1 MPGTVVTLYI
11 DYKSPYAFVAKA
23 GAYALEEDYDVSLR
37 WLPYTLNIP
46 SYLGS
51 VEDRTPHQW
60 RRVKYSYM
68 DARRFANKQGLTL
81 RGPQKIYDSRLA
93 GIGMLY
99 AQRAGVFRRYN
110 DIVFERFWKRE
121 LDIESLDALS
131 AVLAEAGADPSGFRA
146 FAEGPGGEEHDRIRA
161 EAEEAGVFG
170 VPMFVVDGE
179 LFWGGDRLPQVREK
193 LAEMGLARAR

>member
-1 MPGTVVTLYI
+1 MPGTVVTLYT

-23 GAYALEEDYDVSLR
+23 AAYALEEDYDIALR

-51 VEDRTPHQW
+51 VDDRSPHQW
-60 RRVKYSYM
+60 RRVRYSYM
-68 DARRFANKQGLTL
+68 DARRFANQQGLTL
-81 RGPQKIYDSRLA
+81 KGPTKIFDSRLA

-99 AQRAGVFRRYN
+99 AEREAVFRRYN
-110 DIVFERFWKRE
+110 DLVFERFWKRE
-121 LDIESLDALS
+121 LDIEAFDAMA
-131 AVLAEAGADPSGFRA
+131 AVLREAGADTDAFRD
-146 FAEGPGGEEHDRIRA
+146 FVDGPGGAEHDRIRA

-179 LFWGGDRLPQVREK
+179 LFWGGDRLPQIREK
-193 LAEMGLARAR
+193 LAATGLTRAR

>member
-51 VEDRTPHQW
+51 VEDRSPHQW

-68 DARRFANKQGLTL
+68 DARRFANQQGLTL
-81 RGPQKIYDSRLA
+81 RGPQKIYDTRLA

-121 LDIESLDALS
+121 FDIESLDALS

-146 FAEGPGGEEHDRIRA
+146 FAEGEGGEEHDRIRA

-193 LAEMGLARAR
+193 LAAMGLARAR